1 MYPAPRALYR
11 VAPSSAAAVIDPADQ
26 PSETAAAERL
36 TPRER
41 EAVAFVQTL
50 GNALHRFGAPANR
63 LEDVMQ
69 VLSAE
74 LGLRGSFFSTPTA
87 IFYAFDLPEHRQF
100 ARLVRVHGHE
110 LDLAK
115 MAELDRLFNDVL
127 AGRVEL
133 AEGTRRVDEIVD
145 RAPTWSPA
153 VIVLA
158 FALTSGAAAAFFGG
172 TLRETALGAVCGLV
186 LALTF
191 AFTRRWTDLGR
202 LFEPLGALL
211 VTLTAVALSQAF
223 GASAWVATL
232 AGLIALVP
240 GFSLTIGATELAL
253 NHPASGVARIAAGLT
268 TLLMLTMGVLLGQ
281 QLGTDVLGFT
291 PLDEPVGLRPV
302 GLETVSLIV
311 AGLSIGVLFRTA
323 ARDLVWSVVAVVL
336 PYAAFEA
343 GIAEFG
349 REASIFVGGLIAGS
363 FANLFGRFFDRPS
376 MIVRLPGILILVP
389 GATGLLSL
397 ESIAGGDQQAGI
409 EMFFRVAMTA
419 TALVAGF
426 FAANVVVPPRKA
438 L

>member
-1 MYPAPRALYR
+1 M
-11 VAPSSAAAVIDPADQ
+11 IDPADL
-26 PSETAAAERL
+26 PTETAAAERL
-36 TPRER
+36 TTRER

-63 LEDVMQ
+63 LEDVLQ
-69 VLSAE
+69 VLSSE

-115 MAELDRLFNDVL
+115 MADLDRLFNDVL
-127 AGRVEL
+127 EGRVEL
-133 AEGTRRVDEIVD
+133 AEGTRRVEAIVE
-145 RAPTWSPA
+145 RSPTYAPPIEVA
-153 VIVLA
+153 A
-158 FALTSGAAAAFFGG
+158 FALVPATAAAFFGG
-172 TLRETALGAVCGLV
+172 GLREALLAAICGLV
-186 LALTF
+186 LAGVFSL
-191 AFTRRWTDLGR
+191 TRRRSNLGR
-202 LFEPLGALL
+202 LFEPLGALF
-211 VTLTAVALSQAF
+211 VTLTAIALSNLL
-223 GASAWVATL
+223 GASAWVGTL

-253 NHPASGVARIAAGLT
+253 NHPASGVARIAGALT
-268 TLLMLTMGVLLGQ
+268 TLMMLTMGVVLGQ
-281 QLGTDVLGFT
+281 QLGTDVLGFAPIEE
-291 PLDEPVGLRPV
+291 PLAAMPPGLPT
-302 GLETVSLIV
+302 LSLILAGV
-311 AGLSIGVLFRTA
+311 AIGVLFRTSP
-323 ARDLVWSVVAVVL
+323 RDLIWSVVAVVL
-336 PYAAFEA
+336 PYIAFEA
-343 GIAEFG
+343 GISELG

-363 FANLFGRFFDRPS
+363 FANLFGRWLDRPS

-409 EMFFRVAMTA
+409 EMLFRVAITA
-419 TALVAGF
+419 VALVAGF

>member
-1 MYPAPRALYR
+1 MYPRARAVYR
-11 VAPSSAAAVIDPADQ
+11 GAPSSVAAVIDPIELPTQ
-26 PSETAAAERL
+26 TTAVERL
-36 TPRER
+36 SDRER

-63 LEDVMQ
+63 LEDVLG
-69 VLSAE
+69 VLSEE

-127 AGRVEL
+127 TGGVGL
-133 AEGTRRVDEIVD
+133 SEGTRRVDAIVE
-145 RAPTWSPA
+145 RAPTWSPVA
-153 VIVLA
+153 IVLA
-158 FALTSGAAAAFFGG
+158 FAVTSGAAAAFFDG
-172 TLRETALGAVCGLV
+172 TLRETALGGVCGLV
-186 LALTF
+186 LALTY
-191 AFTRRWTDLGR
+191 AVTRRWTDLGR

-211 VTLTAVALSQAF
+211 VTLTAVALSEAF
-223 GASAWVATL
+223 GASAWTATL

-253 NHPASGVARIAAGLT
+253 NHPASGVARIATALT
-268 TLLMLTMGVLLGQ
+268 TLLMLTMGVLVGQ
-281 QLGTDVLGFT
+281 QVGTDVLGFT
-291 PLDEPVGLRPV
+291 PLDAPLGPPPFGLP
-302 GLETVSLIV
+302 TVSLVV

-323 ARDLVWSVVAVVL
+323 ARDLGWSVVAVVL
-336 PYAAFEA
+336 PYLAFEA
-343 GIAEFG
+343 GIAEVG
-349 REASIFVGGLIAGS
+349 REVSIFVGGLIAGS
-363 FANLFGRFFDRPS
+363 FANLFGRLLDRPS

-397 ESIAGGDQQAGI
+397 ESIADGDQQAGI

-426 FAANVVVPPRKA
+426 FASNVVVPPRKA